1 MVQVAL
7 FAETCGCG
15 RAAQTGG
22 LCSNCYAKAWHDR
35 HHFGGHREEVLDR
48 DGRQC
53 RGCEG
58 RELLIVHHRTGEQS
72 PAQMITLCARCH
84 ARVHRLQAIRYWLP
98 PLLLTLWEE
107 QHPNRPL
114 QLQLAA

>member
-7 FAETCGCG
+7 FEEACGCG
-15 RAAQTGG
+15 LTAVKRG
-22 LCSNCYAKAWHDR
+22 LCSRCYAKGWYDR
-35 HHFGGHREEVLDR
+35 RHFGGHRQAVLER
-48 DGRQC
+48 DGWQC

-84 ARVHRLQAIRYWLP
+84 ARVHRLQAIRYWVSP
-98 PLLLTLWEE
+98 VLLMLWEE
-107 QHPNRPL
+107 QHPNQPL